1 MTPAMQ
7 RPGRMGIAV
16 AATAPPFAA
25 GVQPA
30 LAALGAAAWLA
41 AGMGATLGLR
51 WLRRRRS

>member
-1 MTPAMQ
+1 MTAAMR
-7 RPGRMGIAV
+7 RPGRMSIA